1 MLFFVYF
8 KRPTYLHIQDTLD
21 KKVSILMNN
30 FYFTTGRI
38 FHFSPKKRDRY
49 LHSCLP
55 NSFKVGIVVK
65 RFLIDWKIFMSLI
78 IVLKR

>member
-1 MLFFVYF
+1 MTINTLISYAFFVYF

-38 FHFSPKKRDRY
+38 FHLALKAGPLS
-49 LHSCLP
+49 
-55 NSFKVGIVVK
+55 SFLFAEFPLRLG
-65 RFLIDWKIFMSLI
+65 LS
-78 IVLKR
+78 